1 MMALDGLIML
11 DLTRLLPGGY
21 CSMLLADL
29 GMEVIKVEDP
39 FQGDYLRQMKPIQ
52 RKEGAYFLAINR
64 NKKSIH
70 LNLKTSEGKKIFLGL
85 VKRADVI
92 LESFRPG
99 VTERLGIGYEAIG
112 KINNRIIYCSISGY
126 GQDGPYCERA
136 GHDINYI
143 ALGGLLS
150 LSGEK
155 CNLPALLPI
164 PIADIGAGGMMAA
177 FAILAALIAREKTGS
192 GQHIDVSMTDG
203 VISWLCMHMANFFS
217 GGGSPR
223 KGELE
228 MGGAS
233 PYYNVY
239 ETLDSRYISIG
250 ALEPKFW
257 ANFCKALGREDLI
270 PKQFVEGEERS
281 SLFEEIG
288 KIIKTKTRQGWEVF
302 FKDADACI
310 EPVLEIEEVL
320 SHPQFLHRGIF
331 SEVDHPVEGKI
342 TQIGF
347 PIKFSEMSGDIR
359 TPPPQA
365 GEHTEV
371 LLRSIGYSQSE
382 IGQFK
387 KKMVI

>member
-1 MMALDGLIML
+1 MRALDGLIML

-21 CSMLLADL
+21 CSMFLADL
-29 GMEVIKVEDP
+29 GMEVLKVEDP
-39 FQGDYLRQMKPIQ
+39 FQGDYLRRMKPIQ
-52 RKEGAYFLAINR
+52 RRESAYFLAINR

-70 LNLKTSEGKKIFLGL
+70 LNLKTSEGNKIFSRL
-85 VKRADVI
+85 VKRVDVI

-99 VTERLGIGYEAIG
+99 VTKRLGIGYEAIR

-136 GHDINYI
+136 GHDINYL

-155 CNLPALLPI
+155 CKPPALLPI
-164 PIADIGAGGMMAA
+164 PIADIGVGGIMAA
-177 FAILAALIAREKTGS
+177 FAILAALIAREKTGR

-203 VISWLCMHMANFFS
+203 VLSCISMHIANLFS
-217 GGGSPR
+217 RGSFPR

-239 ETLDSRYISIG
+239 ETLDSRWISIG
-250 ALEPKFW
+250 AIEPKFW
-257 ANFCKALGREDLI
+257 ANFCKAIGREDLI
-270 PKQFVEGEERS
+270 QKQFVEGEERS
-281 SLFEEIG
+281 SLFGEIR
-288 KIIKTKTRQGWEVF
+288 KIIKTKTRQEWEVF
-302 FKDADACI
+302 FKDVDACI

-347 PIKFSEMSGDIR
+347 PIKFSEM
-359 TPPPQA
+359 
-365 GEHTEV
+365 
-371 LLRSIGYSQSE
+371 
-382 IGQFK
+382 
-387 KKMVI
+387 